1 VKAADG
7 VCYSRAL
14 AEFPRWHL
22 QTKSETKS
30 RGNCCRLL
38 LGPWRGMCTTGS
50 SLDPVVVNHFSCL
63 LVVTSAVGH
72 CTYYNNSHT
81 PLRGPSFFFFV
92 RKNHASRAQ
101 GKLSMWCCCF
111 HSSVEHTCAVSTLY
125 VLYLPQSGRCWW
137 INQPRSPCGNASN
150 H

>member
-1 VKAADG
+1 M
-7 VCYSRAL
+7 
-14 AEFPRWHL
+14 EFVTLVLLRNFRGGTCRRNRRRNPG
-22 QTKSETKS
+22 
-30 RGNCCRLL
+30 GNCCRLL

-101 GKLSMWCCCF
+101 GELSMWCCYF
-111 HSSVEHTCAVSTLY
+111 HSSVEHTCTVSTLY
-125 VLYLPQSGRCWW
+125 VLYLPQSRRCWW

>member
-1 VKAADG
+1 MEFVTLVLLRNFRGGTCRRNRRRNPEEIVVGFCWGPGEECAQL
-7 VCYSRAL
+7 AL
-14 AEFPRWHL
+14 
-22 QTKSETKS
+22 
-30 RGNCCRLL
+30 
-38 LGPWRGMCTTGS
+38 
-50 SLDPVVVNHFSCL
+50 VNHFSCL
-63 LVVTSAVGH
+63 LVVTSPVGH

-81 PLRGPSFFFFV
+81 PSEAPVFFFV

>member
-1 VKAADG
+1 MEFVTL
-7 VCYSRAL
+7 VLSRNFRGGTCRRNRRRNL
-14 AEFPRWHL
+14 G
-22 QTKSETKS
+22 
-30 RGNCCRLL
+30 GNCCRLL